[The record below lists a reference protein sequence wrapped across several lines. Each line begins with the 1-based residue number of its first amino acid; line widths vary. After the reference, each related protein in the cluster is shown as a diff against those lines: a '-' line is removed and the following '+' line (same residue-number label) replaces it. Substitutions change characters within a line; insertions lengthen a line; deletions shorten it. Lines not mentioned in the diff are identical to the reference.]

1 MAIEFTVFK
10 GSRSGDIVEAKGSRE
25 VGPTEALIKIT
36 HSGVCFTDEHYRHI
50 DQGLGHE
57 GVGTIVEVGSRV
69 HEISDFKVGDRVGMG
84 WFQKFCGHCKVCVRG
99 RQNLCVNN
107 EQFGTANHDQGTFA
121 TGIAWDV
128 SALFKVPNGIAS
140 EDAGP
145 LMCGG
150 ATVWDPLFSNGA
162 RAGDRIGIV
171 GIGGLGHLAIQFAS
185 KMAFQVV
192 VFSRSESKR
201 EEAMS
206 FGATEYHATEGR
218 DSLEG
223 ITPVDYLL
231 ITANTL
237 PDLTPYVPI
246 LAKTA
251 KVFPLTISQGNIVF
265 PSLPLVLEGISIV
278 GSPLAPVG
286 SQRQMLEF
294 AALHG
299 IKPQI
304 EKFPLTQTGITD
316 AMQRLRDGKMRYR
329 GVVVV
334 P

>member
-1 MAIEFTVFK
+1 MATASAWA
-10 GSRSGDIVEAKGSRE
+10 GSRSSAATAKYALE
-25 VGPTEALIKIT
+25 VRLKLSFAELCSKIKRQILTFKIT
-36 HSGVCFTDEHYRHI
+36 I
-50 DQGLGHE
+50 
-57 GVGTIVEVGSRV
+57 
-69 HEISDFKVGDRVGMG
+69 
-84 WFQKFCGHCKVCVRG
+84 G
-99 RQNLCVNN
+99 RQNLCINN

-128 SALFKVPNGIAS
+128 SALFKVPDGIAS

-185 KMAFQVV
+185 KMAFQAV

-237 PDLTPYVPI
+237 PDLTP
-246 LAKTA
+246 
-251 KVFPLTISQGNIVF
+251 
-265 PSLPLVLEGISIV
+265 
-278 GSPLAPVG
+278 
-286 SQRQMLEF
+286 
-294 AALHG
+294 
-299 IKPQI
+299 
-304 EKFPLTQTGITD
+304 
-316 AMQRLRDGKMRYR
+316 
-329 GVVVV
+329 
-334 P
+334 

>member
-1 MAIEFTVFK
+1 
-10 GSRSGDIVEAKGSRE
+10 
-25 VGPTEALIKIT
+25 
-36 HSGVCFTDEHYRHI
+36 
-50 DQGLGHE
+50 
-57 GVGTIVEVGSRV
+57 
-69 HEISDFKVGDRVGMG
+69 
-84 WFQKFCGHCKVCVRG
+84 
-99 RQNLCVNN
+99 VN
-107 EQFGTANHDQGTFA
+107 T
-121 TGIAWDV
+121 
-128 SALFKVPNGIAS
+128 
-140 EDAGP
+140 
-145 LMCGG
+145 
-150 ATVWDPLFSNGA
+150 
-162 RAGDRIGIV
+162 R
-171 GIGGLGHLAIQFAS
+171 
-185 KMAFQVV
+185 
-192 VFSRSESKR
+192 
-201 EEAMS
+201 
-206 FGATEYHATEGR
+206 
-218 DSLEG
+218 
-223 ITPVDYLL
+223 
-231 ITANTL
+231 
-237 PDLTPYVPI
+237 YVPI